1 MKSHIV
7 IKKGKG
13 YKNKLIAQ
21 NVGIAVA
28 NNSFKMMLDV
38 KMQSFM
44 NSWDDPV
51 LLKRAGDDMFLY
63 FRSNPKNLEELKAIA
78 KEAAYIEFENL
89 KESHVGK
96 LPVRIYS
103 DDEIVDTITSLS
115 TDRFLL
121 LRSMEFYRD
130 NEKVIDIDSKWKDLF
145 VQQYTV
151 AKLSDMSKIRAN
163 QIFEEKNVSEIN
175 RSTVLKNID
184 SFWNNVTDLK
194 SELYSSR

>member
-7 IKKGKG
+7 ITKGKG

-28 NNSFKMMLDV
+28 NTSFKMMLDV
-38 KMQSFM
+38 KMQAFM
-44 NSWDDPV
+44 NSWDDPI
-51 LLKRAGDDMFLY
+51 LLKRAGDDLFIY
-63 FRSNPKNLEELKAIA
+63 FRNNPKNLEELKSIA
-78 KEAAYIEFENL
+78 NEAAYIEFENL
-89 KESHVGK
+89 KESHVGE

-103 DDEIVDTITSLS
+103 DDEIVDTITSLA

-121 LRSMEFYRD
+121 LRSVEFYRD

-145 VQQYTV
+145 VQHYTV
-151 AKLSDMSKIRAN
+151 ANLSDMSKIRAN
-163 QIFEEKNVSEIN
+163 EIFEEKSVSETN